1 MKNKT
6 ETIVVASLTAAV
18 LSLIFI
24 ILFIMIYR

>member
-6 ETIVVASLTAAV
+6 ELIVVASLSAAI

-24 ILFIMIYR
+24 ILFIMVYR